1 MKTKLKLGTVI
12 QRCFLGIITLI
23 VVNAVLALWA
33 IGSLKT
39 NAALVVH
46 THSVMLDMEQL
57 EGGCVETQ
65 SGVNGYVL
73 TGKDAFWEAYT
84 RGRET
89 VKDELASL
97 KNLLEGNPAQLQR
110 AKEMEES
117 IRNEMEFSAL
127 VVADKKAG
135 HDQAATDRLN
145 TVTDHNTSDQI
156 RRKAAE
162 MEKIEEDAL
171 AGRQETADTAQT
183 IFKTGLMISG
193 GVAILVSLLA
203 LFYVLRRVV
212 PPINEITNTMASAST
227 EIAATVE
234 QHERTTLQQASSV
247 NETTATVEELDAS
260 FRQAAASAQS
270 ASDQA
275 RATVELSENG
285 NRTAQKTI
293 DGMNDLREKV
303 AAIAAQILKLSEQTS
318 QIGSITD
325 LVGDLASQTNM
336 LALNAAVEA
345 ARAGE
350 HGKGFA
356 VVSAEI
362 RKLADQS
369 RKATERINTLVADVQ
384 KATNATVM
392 VAEEGTKTVASNTQ
406 LVQASAESFTAI
418 ATANAAAAEVAMQSS
433 LNLKQQQA
441 AVRQVSQAMADIN
454 SGARETSAGV
464 SQTKTGILQLRKAA
478 QDLEALV

>member
-1 MKTKLKLGTVI
+1 MKSKLKLGPVI
-12 QRCFLGIITLI
+12 QRCFLGIIFLI

-33 IGSLKT
+33 LNSLKT
-39 NAALVVH
+39 SAALVVH
-46 THSVMLDMEQL
+46 THTVRLDMEQL
-57 EGGCVETQ
+57 EGACSEAQ
-65 SGVNGYVL
+65 YGVSGYVL
-73 TGKDAFWEAYT
+73 TGKDTFLEAYL
-84 RGRET
+84 RGQDT
-89 VKDELASL
+89 AKDELAGL
-97 KNLLEGNPAQLQR
+97 KNLLQGNAVQLQR
-110 AKEMEES
+110 LKEMEEAIHS
-117 IRNEMEFSAL
+117 EMEFSAM

-135 HDQAATDRLN
+135 NEQAATDRIK
-145 TVTDHNTSDQI
+145 TGTDHKTSDQI
-156 RRKAAE
+156 RLKADE
-162 MEKIEEDAL
+162 MEKAEEDAL
-171 AGRQETADTAQT
+171 ATRQDAADTAQG

-193 GVAILVSLLA
+193 GIAILVSLGA

-212 PPINEITNTMASAST
+212 PPINEITNTMASASA

-234 QHERTTLQQASSV
+234 QHEKTTIQQASSV
-247 NETTATVEELDAS
+247 NETTATVDELDAS
-260 FRQAAASAQS
+260 FRQAAASAQT

-275 RATVELSENG
+275 RTTVELSETG
-285 NRTAQKTI
+285 NRTAQKVI
-293 DGMNDLREKV
+293 DGMTDLKDKV
-303 AAIAAQILKLSEQTS
+303 GAIAGQILKLSEQTS

-369 RKATERINTLVADVQ
+369 RKAAERINTLVADVQ

-392 VAEEGTKTVASNTQ
+392 VAEEGTKTVAGNTL

-418 ATANAAAAEVAMQSS
+418 ATANVAAAEIAMQSS

-464 SQTKTGILQLRKAA
+464 SQTKAGILQLRKAA
-478 QDLEALV
+478 QHLEALV